1 MRTAIA
7 GTGYVGMLIAV
18 LLAQNNEVFAVDVVQ
33 EKVDKINRNESTV
46 NDEYIEKYLKENDL
60 NIFATTDSEL
70 AYRMADYVVIA
81 VPINYDPSRI
91 LE

>member
-33 EKVDKINRNESTV
+33 EKVDKINRKESTV

-81 VPINYDPSRI
+81 VPTNYDPSRI